1 MPPHHG
7 HPYHADRQCFVLR
20 DGATLD
26 EVARAVAGRLASVD
40 PPGLVDAYAF
50 EVEPGL
56 VEVVVVFADG
66 KDDGYRDT
74 ALATLAEKLA
84 DRAELVERQTGT
96 AVDLLALIQDGSRL
110 LG

>member
-1 MPPHHG
+1 MQLHSG
-7 HPYHADRQCFVLR
+7 HLYRADHQRFALR
-20 DGATLD
+20 DSANLD

-40 PPGLVDAYAF
+40 PPGLVDAYVF

-66 KDDGYRDT
+66 KDDGYRDK

-84 DRAELVERQTGT
+84 DRANLVDRQTGD
-96 AVDLLALIQDGSRL
+96 AVDLLALIQDGSRS